1 MSIAIIATVWGDYWE
16 KFGSQFVESLENL
29 NTQPDEVF
37 ISSPEPLN
45 LPKHWIEVIQP
56 LHKWNCWN
64 DLMLMAESDWLVPV
78 GMDDIWFP
86 DGLDGLSDVEDDVDI
101 QNLACW
107 DSGRIWAA
115 DPQGFEH
122 ILHSNHNPMLGAI
135 AIRRSVVE
143 QILFRETIWCDWI
156 QWMEIRKL
164 GLKVKFRTSPL
175 LLDHIRHP
183 DAYSIRGNANG
194 DLEVE
199 QMRAILREHNV
210 VPGIEF
216 PPQILK

>member
-1 MSIAIIATVWGDYWE
+1 MSIAIISTVWGDYWE
-16 KFGSQFVESLENL
+16 KFGSQFVESMSNL
-29 NTQPDEVF
+29 NTKPDEIL
-37 ISSPEPLN
+37 ISSPEPLE
-45 LPKHWIEVIQP
+45 LPEGWVNIVQP

-64 DLMLMAESDWLVPV
+64 DLMLMAKSDWLIVV

-86 DGLDGLSDVEDDVDI
+86 DGLDGLADVEDDVDI
-101 QNLACW
+101 QAVACLENGMIW
-107 DSGRIWAA
+107 DA
-115 DPQGFEH
+115 DPIGFEN
-122 ILHSNHNPMLGAI
+122 ILHSNHNPMRGGS

-143 QILFRETIWCDWI
+143 KVLYRETIWCDWI

-164 GLKVKFRTSPL
+164 GFKVKFRTSPL

-183 DAYSIRGNANG
+183 DAYSIRGDANG
-194 DLEVE
+194 ELQCE
-199 QMRAILREHNV
+199 QMRAILRQHNV